1 MKLAGVSTIVGYAM
15 SGIMGI
21 FGILVAS
28 GVLMSQGMSSQMR
41 VIFGLVLV
49 LYSVYRFMMTR
60 ARTRQ
65 AESTEE

>member
-1 MKLAGVSTIVGYAM
+1 LKLAGVSTIVGYAM

-21 FGILVAS
+21 AGILVAT

-65 AESTEE
+65 TESTEE